1 MNASQLLT
9 IAEIAKILGIPE
21 STARF
26 YRNRFE
32 MFIPSVGSGRNKR
45 YRPEAVDVIR
55 YIAEAY
61 KRNEPQW
68 QIEEALSRMVP
79 INAELPEQTATT
91 TAVAQQQGQW
101 IAAQEQM
108 AAFMGQVA
116 SALETIAAQKAE
128 IAELRKHIADLES
141 RQEEYKEAAERRFK
155 QTDELLRELR
165 EARSRK
171 KKWWP
176 FRQ

>member
-1 MNASQLLT
+1 LSASQLLT
-9 IAEIAKILGIPE
+9 IAEIAKMLGIPE

-26 YRNRFE
+26 YRDRFE
-32 MFIPSVGSGRNKR
+32 KFIPSVGSGRNKR
-45 YRPEAVDVIR
+45 YRPETADVIR

-79 INAELPEQTATT
+79 INAELPDQTATT
-91 TAVAQQQGQW
+91 TAIAQQPGQW
-101 IAAQEQM
+101 IATEQM

-116 SALETIAAQKAE
+116 SALETIASQKEE
-128 IAELRKHIADLES
+128 IAELRKHIADLEA
-141 RQEEYKEAAERRFK
+141 RQEEYREAAERRFK

-165 EARSRK
+165 EARARK

-176 FRQ
+176 FSR